1 MFKLNNSNEYEHLC
15 NVKLTKEK
23 FPKAFAAKV
32 DELIEEGVCTTKE
45 EAEAII
51 ADMEI
56 ELEIY
61 YEKGYGLFAVESEAV
76 NSGTVF
82 SPYSGEEGEAADYE

>member
-1 MFKLNNSNEYEHLC
+1 
-15 NVKLTKEK
+15 
-23 FPKAFAAKV
+23 
-32 DELIEEGVCTTKE
+32 
-45 EAEAII
+45 
-51 ADMEI
+51 MEI

-61 YEKGYGLFAVESEAV
+61 YEKGYGLFAVDSEAV

>member
-15 NVKLTKEK
+15 NVTLTKEK

-45 EAEAII
+45 EAEAVI

-61 YEKGYGLFAVESEAV
+61 YEKGYGLFAVDSEAV
-76 NSGTVF
+76 NSGTIF
-82 SPYSGEEGEAADYE
+82 SPYSGAEGEAADYE

>member
-32 DELIEEGVCTTKE
+32 EELIEEGVCASEE
-45 EAEAII
+45 EAEAVI

-56 ELEIY
+56 ELELY

-76 NSGTVF
+76 NSGTIF
-82 SPYSGEEGEAADYE
+82 SPYSCEEGKAADYA